1 VLSGTLELMDVKIYL
16 QRQFTKPIAL
26 FILLALS
33 SVSVFAAFEDQY
45 QGYLQTYDNYR
56 QKHGQYLST
65 RSQYL
70 QFGTL
75 NSKNEALAAVK
86 ELLTARADVLT
97 GHLSLLRLKNTDGSF
112 NTQLETYE
120 SLLSNHKS
128 RVSTLASLEDS
139 ESLSE
144 EIEGQVP
151 GMQVV
156 SRKIVAGI
164 GAGKIEAQKLQFVL
178 LEEEA
183 QTLISQ
189 LRASGKEVTV
199 QERWLIDARAKRLL
213 AEQKLSQARNQINGL
228 DESFDTG
235 LESSYNGIQLVLY
248 EANQYLRE
256 GLAFMVELSESI
268 KYGNY

>member
-1 VLSGTLELMDVKIYL
+1 MIVFPRITSRLIKFTIFLLLIFAAGT
-16 QRQFTKPIAL
+16 
-26 FILLALS
+26 
-33 SVSVFAAFEDQY
+33 SVHAAFEDQY

-56 QKHGQYLST
+56 QKHGMYLST

-75 NSKNEALAAVK
+75 NSKNDALAAVK
-86 ELLTARADVLT
+86 ELLVARADVLT
-97 GHLSLLRLKNTDGSF
+97 GHLSLLRLKNVDTSF

-120 SLLSNHKS
+120 SLLADHKS

-139 ESLSE
+139 ENLSE
-144 EIEGQVP
+144 ETEDQVP

-164 GAGKIEAQKLQFVL
+164 GAGKIEAQRLQFVL
-178 LEEEA
+178 LENEA
-183 QTLISQ
+183 QTLIKQ
-189 LRASGKEVTV
+189 LRESGKEVTV
-199 QERWLIDARAKRLL
+199 QERWLIDARGKRLL
-213 AEQKLSQARNQINGL
+213 AEQKLAEARSQINQLEESFGEGL
-228 DESFDTG
+228 D
-235 LESSYNGIQLVLY
+235 SSYNGIQLVLY